1 MSTTTRDLLEPQDN
15 SSPDRSSASARSDV
29 CVIIPV
35 YNEAGV
41 IADVVREVREVFP
54 NVVCVDDG
62 SHDTSAS
69 EAADAGAVVVR
80 HPVNLG
86 QGAALQT
93 GLEFALARWPEVDY
107 VVTFDADGQHR
118 IEDAAAMVSEARRG
132 EVDVVLGS
140 RFLSETQRIP
150 PVRRVVLRGAVAFT
164 RMTTGLP
171 LTDAHNGLR
180 VLTRSAASTIK
191 LRLNGMAHASEI
203 LEVIAKQGLRWT
215 EVPIQ
220 IVYNDYSQSK
230 GQSSINAVNIVFE
243 LLVNRV
249 RVAR

>member
-1 MSTTTRDLLEPQDN
+1 MSTTTRDRLEPQDN
-15 SSPDRSSASARSDV
+15 SSLDRSSASARSDV

-80 HPVNLG
+80 HLVNLG

-203 LEVIAKQGLRWT
+203 LEVIAKQRLRWT

>member
-1 MSTTTRDLLEPQDN
+1 MSTNTRDLLEPQDRN
-15 SSPDRSSASARSDV
+15 RQDGSSASACSDV
-29 CVIIPV
+29 CVIIPM
-35 YNEAGV
+35 YNEAGA
-41 IADVVREVREVFP
+41 IASVVRGVREVFP

-62 SHDTSAS
+62 SHDESAAV
-69 EAADAGAVVVR
+69 AAAAGAVVVR
-80 HPVNLG
+80 HPANLG

-93 GLEFALARWPEVDY
+93 GLEFALARWSDVGY
-107 VVTFDADGQHR
+107 IITFDADGQHR

-140 RFLSETQRIP
+140 RFLSDAQRIP

-180 VLTRSAASTIK
+180 VLTRSAAGTIK

-203 LEVIAKQGLRWT
+203 LEVIAKQRMRWT

-220 IVYNDYSQSK
+220 IVYNDYSKAK

-243 LLVNRV
+243 LVANRV

>member
-69 EAADAGAVVVR
+69 EAADAGALVVR
-80 HPVNLG
+80 HLVNLG

-140 RFLSETQRIP
+140 RFLSDTQRIP

-203 LEVIAKQGLRWT
+203 LEVIAKQRLRWT

>member
-15 SSPDRSSASARSDV
+15 SSSDRSSASARSDV

-69 EAADAGAVVVR
+69 EAADAGALVVR
-80 HPVNLG
+80 HLVNLG

-140 RFLSETQRIP
+140 RFLSDTQRIP

-164 RMTTGLP
+164 RMTTGLA

-203 LEVIAKQGLRWT
+203 LEVIAKQRLRWT

-243 LLVNRV
+243 LFVNRV